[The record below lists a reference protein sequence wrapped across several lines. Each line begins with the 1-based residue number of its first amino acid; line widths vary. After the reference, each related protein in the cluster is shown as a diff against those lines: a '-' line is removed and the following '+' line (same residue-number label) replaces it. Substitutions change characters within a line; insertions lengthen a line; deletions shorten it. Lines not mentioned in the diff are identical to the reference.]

1 MKISYVNGTYVEHEK
16 GVISIDDRGTD
27 FADGVYE
34 VVSYKNRNF
43 IDLEPHLQRL
53 DNSLKGLRID
63 APLGSNELKKEI
75 FTLVEKNDIEDGIV
89 YIRITR
95 GAALRDHPY
104 PANTKP
110 SLVMTVKQWKK
121 PSDEDYKNGVPVI
134 THPEIRWAW
143 RHIKSISLLPNVI
156 AKQAA
161 VEKNC
166 KEAWF
171 VEKDGTVT
179 EASSSNVY
187 IVKNN
192 VVITHPT
199 TEAILGG
206 ITRDRLLLLARKNG
220 IKVEERPF
228 TIDEALNSDEAFMS
242 STSVN
247 ALPVN
252 QIDDVK
258 IPVGKIAKKLHEL
271 YEEYIDQIAKQAA

>member
-1 MKISYVNGTYVEHEK
+1 MKISYVNGNYLPHEDATTH
-16 GVISIDDRGTD
+16 IDDRGTD

-34 VVSYKNRNF
+34 VVSYKGGNF
-43 IDLEPHLQRL
+43 IDLEQHLQRL
-53 DNSLKGLRID
+53 ENSLAGIRI
-63 APLGSNELKKEI
+63 AQPMGMNELKNEI
-75 FTLVEKNDIEDGIV
+75 FTLVKKNNIPDGIV

-95 GAALRDHPY
+95 GVALRDHPY
-104 PANTKP
+104 PENTKP
-110 SLVMTVKQWKK
+110 NIIMTVKLWKK
-121 PSDEDYKNGVPVI
+121 PSEDEYKNGVPVI

-161 VEKNC
+161 IEKNC

-192 VVITHPT
+192 VVITHPAN
-199 TEAILGG
+199 EAILGG
-206 ITRDRLLLLARKNG
+206 ITRDTLLNLARKNG

-228 TIDEALNSDEAFMS
+228 TITEALNADEAFMS
-242 STSVN
+242 STSMN
-247 ALPVN
+247 ALPVC
-252 QIDDVK
+252 QIDGTK
-258 IPVGKIAKKLHEL
+258 IPVGKIAKQLHEL
-271 YEEYIDQIAKQAA
+271 YEQYINQTAFQAA

>member
-1 MKISYVNGTYVEHEK
+1 MKISYVNGSYVPHENA
-16 GVISIDDRGTD
+16 VISVDDRGTD

-34 VVSYKNRNF
+34 VVSYKNGQF
-43 IDLEPHLQRL
+43 IDLEPHLKRL
-53 DNSLKGLRID
+53 DNSLKALRME

-75 FTLVEKNDIEDGIV
+75 FTVVEKNNIPDGIV

-95 GAALRDHPY
+95 GVALRDHPF
-104 PANTKP
+104 PADTKT
-110 SLVMTVKQWKK
+110 SLVITVKPWKK
-121 PSDEDYKNGVPVI
+121 PSDDEYKNGVPVI

-192 VVITHPT
+192 VVITHPAN
-199 TEAILGG
+199 ESILGG
-206 ITRDRLLLLARKNG
+206 ITRDTLISLARKNG

-228 TIDEALNSDEAFMS
+228 TIDEAFAADEAFMS
-242 STSVN
+242 STSMN
-247 ALPVN
+247 AIPVN

-258 IPVGKIAKKLHEL
+258 IPVGKIAKQLHEL
-271 YEEYIDQIAKQAA
+271 YEEYISKVAKQAA